1 MGGSLLILL
10 ILPFVH
16 TSKVKSS
23 TFRPLAKIGF
33 WAFVGNFFLLLVLGG
48 LPIEEPYT
56 SISVVAVFFYFSY
69 FIILVPMIGIVE
81 NILFN
86 LGLQSAKQS

>member
-10 ILPFVH
+10 VLPFVH

-23 TFRPLAKIGF
+23 TFRPLAKLGF
-33 WAFVGNFFLLLVLGG
+33 WAFVSNFFLLLVLGG

-56 SISVVAVFFYFSY
+56 TISIYAVIFYFSY
-69 FIILVPMIGIVE
+69 FLILVPIIGIIE

-86 LGLQSAKQS
+86 LALNSKS